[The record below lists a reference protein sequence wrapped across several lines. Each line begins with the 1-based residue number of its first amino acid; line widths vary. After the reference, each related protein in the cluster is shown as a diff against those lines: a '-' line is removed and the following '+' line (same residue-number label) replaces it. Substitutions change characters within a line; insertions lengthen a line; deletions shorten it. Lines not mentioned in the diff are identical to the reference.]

1 MSALFI
7 AKLVVSATIIAVA
20 TEVAKRDSFW
30 GALLI
35 AMPLTS
41 ILAITWLYAET
52 RDNALATRFAR
63 DVLMLVPVSLVF
75 FAPFLLE
82 PRTRFGFWPN
92 LGLGLALLAVAVWAM
107 RQWFSKV

>member
-1 MSALFI
+1 MNLLFI
-7 AKLVVSATIIAVA
+7 AKLVVSALVIAVA

-35 AMPLTS
+35 ALPLTS
-41 ILAITWLYAET
+41 ILAVTWLYVET

-63 DVLMLVPVSLVF
+63 DVLLLVPVSLTF
-75 FAPFLLE
+75 FVPFLLE

-92 LGLGLALLAVAVWAM
+92 LGLGLGMLAVAVWAM
-107 RQWFSKV
+107 RRWASAT